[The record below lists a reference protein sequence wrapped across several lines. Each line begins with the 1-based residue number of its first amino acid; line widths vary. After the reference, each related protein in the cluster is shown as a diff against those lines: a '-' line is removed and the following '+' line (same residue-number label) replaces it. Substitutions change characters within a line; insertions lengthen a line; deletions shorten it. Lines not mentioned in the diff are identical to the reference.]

1 MAEETP
7 EIKDSSRKS
16 KKRGKDRSEDELTRL
31 FSGDGVSYRAK
42 IIGSDPVPGPSGHKI
57 CQDAMMKLK
66 AVASA
71 SRSRGQHKQRVLLSV
86 SFKGIRISDEKSGT
100 TEYEHPIGFI
110 SYIARDVSDPRAFGY
125 VCGASGA
132 HCFYAVK
139 TVQQAEPLIM
149 DIHDVFQLL
158 GSKKGQQPQVAGGDT
173 TSQLDEQNNFEQV
186 ALFGEISTSV
196 EPHSPMTPAE
206 EGWSNPTWGSPCNI
220 PVLIGDPA
228 RLRSECAPG
237 GPGSVAH
244 AGGSTA
250 GNVTLFLDGTCG
262 GETDTDDPDP
272 ASVQQAL
279 DNMDIY
285 ATISKPSQP
294 QVQQGGDPFALPPL
308 SFDDNFAAS
317 VGHALPAASTGPPG
331 GPESGRVPLSITIPA
346 PRGAGLPVSAT
357 VSSPASLAG
366 TPQAVPP
373 SGVLG
378 LQQQQRQQQRQQ
390 KQQTAPWMPQ
400 MTQAAAVLASMASQ
414 ATAQQHSASSQAA
427 RADVYR
433 EAFAGLEQP
442 AAPVSQAAW
451 PSPGQAP
458 QPAWPSPGQTGQQAW
473 PSPGQTGQQAWPS
486 PGQTGQQAWPSPGQT
501 GQQAWP
507 SPGQT
512 GQQAWPSPAQTGQQ
526 AWPSPGQAAQQAW
539 PSPHQAFQ
547 PEWPQDQAFRP
558 VWPSQE
564 QAFQQPSWPA
574 HHVGPGSCGGGGTQ
588 PFGVGTTPE
597 QELEL
602 ALGGEPVV
610 SVFPVAAPQPQAA
623 PQAGPAR
630 PPASAGPDP
639 FSGLMGG
646 VQAAA
651 KVLIF

>member
-7 EIKDSSRKS
+7 EVKDSSRKS

-66 AVASA
+66 AVAST
-71 SRSRGQHKQRVLLSV
+71 SRSRGQHKQRVLFSI

-100 TEYEHPIGFI
+100 TEYEHPIGLI

-139 TVQQAEPLIM
+139 TVQQAEPVVM

-158 GSKKGQQPQVAGGDT
+158 GSRKGQQPQVAGGDAT
-173 TSQLDEQNNFEQV
+173 LHLDEQKNFVQL

-196 EPHSPMTPAE
+196 EPNSPMTPAE

-220 PVLIGDPA
+220 PVLIRDPA
-228 RLRSECAPG
+228 RLQNEYPPG

-250 GNVTLFLDGTCG
+250 GNVTIFLDGTCG

-272 ASVQQAL
+272 ASVQAL

-285 ATISKPSQP
+285 ASISKPSQP

-317 VGHALPAASTGPPG
+317 MGHALPAALAGPPG

-346 PRGAGLPVSAT
+346 PRGAGLSVSAT

-378 LQQQQRQQQRQQ
+378 LQQQQQRQQQRQQ

-414 ATAQQHSASSQAA
+414 ATAQQNSASSQAA

-458 QPAWPSPGQTGQQAW
+458 QPAWPSPAQTGQQAW
-473 PSPGQTGQQAWPS
+473 PSPGQAPQP
-486 PGQTGQQAWPSPGQT
+486 
-501 GQQAWP
+501 
-507 SPGQT
+507 
-512 GQQAWPSPAQTGQQ
+512 AWPSPAQTGQQ

-539 PSPHQAFQ
+539 PSPAQTGQQAWPSPHQAFQ
-547 PEWPQDQAFRP
+547 PEWPQNQAFQP

-574 HHVGPGSCGGGGTQ
+574 PHVGPGSGGGTQ
-588 PFGVGTTPE
+588 PFGVGATPE
-597 QELEL
+597 LELEL

-623 PQAGPAR
+623 PHAGPAR

-646 VQAAA
+646 VQATT
-651 KVLIF
+651 K